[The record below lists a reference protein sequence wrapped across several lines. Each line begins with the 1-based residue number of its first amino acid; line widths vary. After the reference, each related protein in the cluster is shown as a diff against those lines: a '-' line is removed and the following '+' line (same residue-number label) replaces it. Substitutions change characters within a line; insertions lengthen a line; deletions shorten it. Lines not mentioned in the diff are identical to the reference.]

1 MARSPFPRLASNR
14 TWCNG
19 PSCQEKGLP
28 SGGHILLASLFSPA
42 LASAIRRFLKNAK
55 DEQTNWDTFL
65 AISTS
70 HLLTFG
76 SIRRLKT
83 QPGR

>member
-1 MARSPFPRLASNR
+1 
-14 TWCNG
+14 
-19 PSCQEKGLP
+19 
-28 SGGHILLASLFSPA
+28 

-83 QPGR
+83 QLGR